1 MRKLSL
7 PRSVVKKIMGAVD
20 TLYDRAIAKILG
32 RPPVDKRIHI
42 SSKPRVTLS
51 SLFEDASAEERT
63 KPDTNTLATLLD
75 IAEGFINAQRH
86 ATKAHVVKSVENWLN
101 TAQEKGVDTDVET
114 VLGGELAEVW
124 RKAHDGMTK
133 IVAAESN
140 VVKNT
145 GGLNGI
151 IRVNAAAGVEDPVV
165 YFVVVRD
172 DSLCT
177 ECKRLHLMDD
187 ETTPRLWYMSELGH
201 GYHKKG
207 QDKPKL
213 AGLHPNCRCTLSSL
227 LEGWGFDDSGMVSY
241 KGPGYSAIDE
251 QRGIEKS
258 ERLAIEELSK
268 STPAGLKHYHA
279 GQDEWNTDGEYLS
292 HGYDLD
298 YWLDHMA
305 KHSGIKQL
313 PGQSKEDYHQAL
325 YDHMNKAPVTINF
338 PGNRVEAIGK
348 TGRFLNS
355 MDTQSSPKAAG
366 KMPIKDYNYMRQ
378 MAEKKHL
385 GIPESAPSTERP
397 IYGAVNV
404 QWNDKNH
411 VRGGA
416 YHYGDMHV
424 TLKPHVKNRT
434 TFTPDDTFGL
444 EEPGLTVTANH
455 LPKMFSNLGKLHYHD
470 DGTPALDQN
479 YIEAQIHG
487 GVDLNHDVESIHIGP
502 NTHGKHYA
510 AAIEVGKK
518 YKIPVY
524 KPYTLRF
531 GEPPP
536 ENRQVLAYHPDYEV
550 APEPKPAP
558 LPHAPEPEPKPVPA
572 HQAIRKTELTEFVA
586 IGDSNDFNLF
596 KAEKPQGVFVAFKG
610 SDTGIDISILSKM
623 VQESTVAVC
632 PTARIFL
639 NRKNFKIFVR
649 DREQADA
656 VIARIQAQVLGGD

>member
-20 TLYDRAIAKILG
+20 SLYDRAIAKILG
-32 RPPVDKRIHI
+32 RPPVDKRIYI

-63 KPDTNTLATLLD
+63 KPDTTTLATLLD

-151 IRVNAAAGVEDPVV
+151 IRVNAASGVEDPVV

-172 DSLCT
+172 TSLCD
-177 ECKRLHLMDD
+177 ECKRLHLMED
-187 ETTPRLWYMSELGH
+187 EVTPRLWYLSELGH

-227 LEGWGFDDSGMVSY
+227 LEGWGFDGSGMVSY

-258 ERLAIEELSK
+258 ERLAIEELAK
-268 STPAGLKHYHA
+268 STPKGLKHYHA
-279 GQDEWNTDGEYLS
+279 GQEEWDTNGEYLS
-292 HGYDLD
+292 HGDALD
-298 YWLDHMA
+298 YWLEHMR

-313 PGQSKEDYHQAL
+313 PGQSEDEYAQAL

-338 PGNRVEAIGK
+338 PGNRMEAIGK

-355 MDTQSSPKAAG
+355 LDTLSSPKAAG
-366 KMPIKDYNYMRQ
+366 RMPIKDYNYMRVA
-378 MAEKKHL
+378 AEHKHL
-385 GIPESAPSTERP
+385 GIPETAPSTERP
-397 IYGAVNV
+397 VYGAVNV
-404 QWNDKNH
+404 QWNDKSH
-411 VRGGA
+411 LRGGA
-416 YHYGDMHV
+416 YHYGDMYV
-424 TLKPHVKNRT
+424 TLKPHVKKRT
-434 TFTPDDTFGL
+434 TFTPDDTFCL
-444 EEPGLTVTANH
+444 EDPGLTVTAKH
-455 LPKMFSNLGKLHYHD
+455 LPKMFSNLGRLHYLD
-470 DGTPALDQN
+470 DGRPSLDQN

-502 NTHGKHYA
+502 NTVNHN

-524 KPYTLRF
+524 KPYTPGLDESVETR
-531 GEPPP
+531 
-536 ENRQVLAYHPDYEV
+536 RQVLAYHPDFEV
-550 APEPKPAP
+550 APEPPRKTTPRTP
-558 LPHAPEPEPKPVPA
+558 APEPAPMPVPA
-572 HQAIRKTELTEFVA
+572 HQAIRKTELTEFTA
-586 IGDSNDFNLF
+586 IGDVDDFNLF

-639 NRKNFKIFVR
+639 NRKNFKIFVK